1 MMRMVKWMSILF
13 VTALVFAPR
22 SSRRM
27 PPRRRLYPH
36 GYMREEVEALR
47 RESRPR
53 R

>member
-1 MMRMVKWMSILF
+1 MRMVKYLGLAFI
-13 VTALVFAPR
+13 TALVFAPR
-22 SSRRM
+22 SPRRI